1 MKHEEAKQVIETTT
15 QMMRFAYNHGVQDE
29 RGKIIRFL
37 EMDLLLADLQ
47 DPEAQKIRILD
58 LLKSRDTRHAE
69 GHYPQRVKTQE

>member
-1 MKHEEAKQVIETTT
+1 MKHEEAKQLMETTT

-29 RGKIIRFL
+29 RRKTIQFL
-37 EMDLLLADLQ
+37 EMDLLLADLK
-47 DPEAQKIRILD
+47 DPEAQKVRILD